1 MSICPSYCH
10 PLLTASAQ
18 PGCKTTTT
26 QGSPKYIHICEPSG
40 AGRNLAASP
49 GNASP
54 PFHPAL
60 KKELV
65 LQGSFGSALQRP
77 PKSGGRRAGNKEGL
91 FSLVLCEK
99 ALQTVQKGQG
109 MATSCNSFKKSLGS
123 PGENGELHQER
134 CWGKGS
140 WSLSTGEQRAGS

>member
-1 MSICPSYCH
+1 MSVCPSYCS
-10 PLLTASAQ
+10 PLLTPSAQ
-18 PGCKTTTT
+18 PSCRTTTT

-54 PFHPAL
+54 LFYPAL
-60 KKELV
+60 EKELV
-65 LQGSFGSALQRP
+65 LRGSLNSSLRRP
-77 PKSGGRRAGNKEGL
+77 PKSGGIRKGDKEWL

-109 MATSCNSFKKSLGS
+109 MATSWNSLKIMGFSRKKVQNCIKQMKDVGKRA
-123 PGENGELHQER
+123 PGH
-134 CWGKGS
+134 
-140 WSLSTGEQRAGS
+140 